1 MRAVDVPQAQY
12 RAGRRSRAASR
23 SGDQRRQERGRG
35 ERHIGARLSYQPL
48 ENVGRS
54 IVASSLARQLAS
66 SPARQLA
73 GSPARRRL
81 VCDISGK
88 PPATNEWE

>member
-1 MRAVDVPQAQY
+1 MSRRPSTAPADAPALLAVPATS
-12 RAGRRSRAASR
+12 AGKSAAA
-23 SGDQRRQERGRG
+23 

-54 IVASSLARQLAS
+54 IVASS
-66 SPARQLA
+66 PARQLA
-73 GSPARRRL
+73 GVQRL
-81 VCDISGK
+81 VRDISGK

>member
-1 MRAVDVPQAQY
+1 MSRRPSTAPADAPVLLAVPATS
-12 RAGRRSRAASR
+12 AGKSAAA
-23 SGDQRRQERGRG
+23 